1 MKITKILSA
10 AAATVVA
17 ASALAASASAT
28 LTLAPSP
35 DAGLS
40 TGTGS
45 WLVQLYNVGNEAE
58 GKPATDYGVDL
69 TKVSRIEVTFKAAEP
84 DWWDGQTGGSII
96 YSVNGGDITA
106 DSDYWGTYNWP
117 SLGFWGVV
125 DEDLELATQDPAQ
138 TVVSEKVGD
147 YTYKIGYDVVNPL
160 AVEAGIDEIGCMQ
173 IGMQEWGSSMSEITV
188 VKCDVLDAS
197 GNLMISF
204 DENGVASAASAGTS
218 APSTDAGTSA
228 PSKGSPDTGVE
239 GVAAV
244 AGLAVVAAGAVVLS
258 KKRK

>member
-58 GKPATDYGVDL
+58 NKPATDYGIDL

-125 DEDLELATQDPAQ
+125 DEDLELATQDAAQ

-147 YTYKIGYDVVNPL
+147 YTYKIGHNITNPL

-204 DENGVASAASAGTS
+204 DENGVASLASAPS
-218 APSTDAGTSA
+218 APSTDAG
-228 PSKGSPDTGVE
+228 KGSPDTGVE